1 MHCWLWLAWWI
12 SSWPYLFLLKHP
24 LHKAPGGM
32 VVISA
37 VVEHFVDFCS
47 LKWNGGG
54 EERKDIQRWLHFPS
68 LKQTWVWKWC
78 RFLDAKNESEWL
90 LGAVFRFR
98 WSDGTGFWKL
108 ETHLRS
114 RMAQQLLNL
123 SSEFWHVWP
132 PALSCLETYTKHV
145 KKINL
150 SPMRSTCISF
160 LILISSVSFV
170 QFVFWRSSGDAA
182 PLKALS
188 YCVWCV
194 WWNPYGRF
202 GWCEVCTSSE
212 VFEAWRHMKL
222 PTLDPWMVDLPTFS
236 YMYH

>member
-32 VVISA
+32 IVTSVVF
-37 VVEHFVDFCS
+37 EHLLICF
-47 LKWNGGG
+47 LWNGNG
-54 EERKDIQRWLHFPS
+54 EGKETKEIQKWLHFPS
-68 LKQTWVWKWC
+68 FNQTWVWKWWEI
-78 RFLDAKNESEWL
+78 LDAKTNPSDFF
-90 LGAVFRFR
+90 GAVFRFR
-98 WSDGTGFWKL
+98 WDRILKTRDPFEIQDGSAT
-108 ETHLRS
+108 
-114 RMAQQLLNL
+114 
-123 SSEFWHVWP
+123 SSFM
-132 PALSCLETYTKHV
+132 LETYTKHV

-150 SPMRSTCISF
+150 SPMPSTNYIISYSDIF
-160 LILISSVSFV
+160 CLICPIWF
-170 QFVFWRSSGDAA
+170 FGDPAGDAA

-236 YMYH
+236 IIYLHVP